1 MAERSRRVSRPSG
14 DDRQEA
20 ILVTTEALLQSRD
33 FDSLSIEELAK
44 GAGIS
49 RPTFYFYFASKEAV
63 LLALLDRVIRQ
74 VEARV
79 AALSREFDADTGSAW
94 RRSIAAFIDVFS
106 EHRAVATAAMAV
118 RSRNAEVH
126 DLWSRSMLSWVD
138 YTAEVIEAER
148 ARGAAPQGIHARDL
162 AAALNLMNE
171 RVLLAAATGE
181 HPAVT
186 GGAELDVLVD
196 VWVRSIYGVISTSH

>member
-1 MAERSRRVSRPSG
+1 
-14 DDRQEA
+14 
-20 ILVTTEALLQSRD
+20 
-33 FDSLSIEELAK
+33 
-44 GAGIS
+44 
-49 RPTFYFYFASKEAV
+49 
-63 LLALLDRVIRQ
+63 
-74 VEARV
+74 
-79 AALSREFDADTGSAW
+79 
-94 RRSIAAFIDVFS
+94 
-106 EHRAVATAAMAV
+106 MAV

-148 ARGAAPQGIHARDL
+148 ARGAAPAGIHARDL

-171 RVLLAAATGE
+171 RVLLAAATNE

-196 VWVRSIYGVISTSH
+196 VWLRSIYGIIPIAE